1 MMRHL
6 VFLGTALFWLTVLVF
21 ALITGSNVEPVRA
34 DLPADNTDKRVAMSE
49 VARHASSEDCWM
61 VIDTRVYDLTAY
73 LPEHPSQPSIILPWC
88 GKEASEAYKTKTKG
102 RPHSEQANQALA
114 NYAIG
119 RVEPRQ

>member
-6 VFLGTALFWLTVLVF
+6 VILGTALFWLIVLVL
-21 ALITGSNVEPVRA
+21 ALTTGNNGEPVRA
-34 DLPADNTDKRVAMSE
+34 VPPADKARTLIAMSE

-88 GKEASEAYKTKTKG
+88 GKEASEAYKTKNKG
-102 RPHSEQANQALA
+102 RSHSAQADQALA
-114 NYAIG
+114 HHAIG
-119 RVEPRQ
+119 RVE

>member
-1 MMRHL
+1 MMRRL
-6 VFLGTALFWLTVLVF
+6 VFFSTAVFWLIVLVL
-21 ALITGSNVEPVRA
+21 ALTTDNSGEPVRNDRPSAIA
-34 DLPADNTDKRVAMSE
+34 DKLMTMAE

-73 LPEHPSQPSIILPWC
+73 LPEHPSKPSIVLPWC

-102 RPHSEQANQALA
+102 RSHSSQADLELI

-119 RVEPRQ
+119 RVE

>member
-1 MMRHL
+1 MMRRL
-6 VFLGTALFWLTVLVF
+6 VFFSTAVFWLIVLVL
-21 ALITGSNVEPVRA
+21 ALSTGNNGEPMRNDRPSAIA
-34 DLPADNTDKRVAMSE
+34 DKLVTMTE

-73 LPEHPSQPSIILPWC
+73 VPEHPSKPSIILPWC

-102 RPHSEQANQALA
+102 RSHSSQADQDLA

-119 RVEPRQ
+119 RVE

>member
-6 VFLGTALFWLTVLVF
+6 VFLSTALFWLIVL
-21 ALITGSNVEPVRA
+21 LLTLTTGNNGEPVRA
-34 DLPADNTDKRVAMSE
+34 APPTNKASTLIAMSE

-61 VIDTRVYDLTAY
+61 VFDTRVYDLTAY
-73 LPEHPSQPSIILPWC
+73 LPEHPSKPSIILPWC

-102 RPHSEQANQALA
+102 RSHSAQADQALA

-119 RVEPRQ
+119 RVE

>member
-6 VFLGTALFWLTVLVF
+6 VFLSTALFWLIVLLL
-21 ALITGSNVEPVRA
+21 ALTTGNNGEPVLGDPPTNKA
-34 DLPADNTDKRVAMSE
+34 NTLIAMSE

-61 VIDTRVYDLTAY
+61 VIDSRVYDLTAY
-73 LPEHPSQPSIILPWC
+73 LPEHPSKPSIILPWC

-102 RPHSEQANQALA
+102 RSHSAQADQALA

-119 RVEPRQ
+119 RVE

>member
-21 ALITGSNVEPVRA
+21 ALTTGNNGEPVRA
-34 DLPADNTDKRVAMSE
+34 VPPADKASTVIAMSE

-102 RPHSEQANQALA
+102 RSHSAHADQALA

-119 RVEPRQ
+119 RIE